1 MKLTY
6 LLILLLY
13 IIFEIESRND
23 RKRRKRRRKDDN
35 DNLKEEDDDNAIM
48 SDEEFQQ
55 KLGKILEEKKIEKNQ
70 KITKEILKNVFD
82 DLYNK
87 EFNLTDLPD
96 DNSAGLDIDPK
107 DETRRFMDEIFDK
120 LTKGLDYD
128 DEINVSDINEY
139 ISPKKVRES
148 VNEIIENLVGMMG
161 GLGRGDL

>member
-13 IIFEIESRND
+13 IIFEVESRND

-55 KLGKILEEKKIEKNQ
+55 KLGKILEEKKIKKNQ
-70 KITKEILKNVFD
+70 KITKETLKNVFD

-87 EFNLTDLPD
+87 EFNLPDLPD
-96 DNSAGLDIDPK
+96 DSSAGLDIDPK
-107 DETRRFMDEIFDK
+107 DETRRFMDEIFGK

-161 GLGRGDL
+161 GMGRGDL

>member
-87 EFNLTDLPD
+87 EFNLPDLPD

>member
-87 EFNLTDLPD
+87 EFNLPDLPD

-107 DETRRFMDEIFDK
+107 DETRRFMDEIFGK